1 MNDLRPDIICLVDAF
16 DIHDSV
22 LASTIGRKDG
32 IFLKS
37 VDLNDARGTTTQSI
51 NATTTSEIGD

>member
-32 IFLKS
+32 NVYEALFK
-37 VDLNDARGTTTQSI
+37 A
-51 NATTTSEIGD
+51 AT